1 MAKTWATIRRMLD
14 KALTEKNYT
23 LEVGETLYPHAE
35 VLAGLY
41 KHRLDPETVT
51 DDKQDDAAREAV
63 RKLILCVV
71 GEIVEG
77 DVLQDTDP
85 FLDLGYSDPAD
96 EVPNTKTTGDDPE
109 TLRRALGGGP
119 DF

>member
-1 MAKTWATIRRMLD
+1 MAMTWKTIRRLLD

-35 VLAGLY
+35 ALAALY
-41 KHRLDPETVT
+41 KHRLDPETTT
-51 DDKQDDAAREAV
+51 DEKQDDAAREAV

-77 DVLQDTDP
+77 DVLNEADP
-85 FLDLGYSDPAD
+85 FIDLGYDDPAY
-96 EVPNTKTTGDDPE
+96 ETPNNKNGDDPE
-109 TLRRALGGGP
+109 TLRRALGSGP